1 LLVLHIFMETTSGT
15 DLKADRPA
23 LLRGSLL
30 PSQIVVILGPFRYL
44 CSTSRRDKSK
54 ENGQYCATAVLE
66 ST

>member
-1 LLVLHIFMETTSGT
+1 
-15 DLKADRPA
+15 
-23 LLRGSLL
+23 LRGSLL